1 MYFEPFFLL
10 RIVVG
15 MFFIRKLILVE
26 YEQFCMCM
34 YIQLTYNSLT
44 NHTHT
49 DLLLSN
55 FQQMYMYVHA
65 CIPKDRCTS
74 SSTHCSTATIIYNV
88 YTCIYMYVNES
99 PGCVLFTRVLCVGFP
114 ALSHREVLFGD
125 KPEDARPGNGVTQP
139 KTSPRRR
146 HQFPENGR
154 VFP

>member
-1 MYFEPFFLL
+1 MSNFVCVCTYNSHTIHLQTT
-10 RIVVG
+10 
-15 MFFIRKLILVE
+15 LIQIYCLVTSSK
-26 YEQFCMCM
+26 CTCM
-34 YIQLTYNSLT
+34 YI
-44 NHTHT
+44 
-49 DLLLSN
+49 
-55 FQQMYMYVHA
+55 HA